1 MSDAKT
7 VSPQNPDANPAD
19 EKQEPVEVKN
29 WVEYFK
35 HENMAKILGKNWKY
49 LTPIIF
55 INYLV

>member
-7 VSPQNPDANPAD
+7 VSPSNPDANPAD
-19 EKQEPVEVKN
+19 EKHEPVEVKN

-35 HENMAKILGKNWKY
+35 HENMQKILGKNWKY

-55 INYLV
+55 VNYLV